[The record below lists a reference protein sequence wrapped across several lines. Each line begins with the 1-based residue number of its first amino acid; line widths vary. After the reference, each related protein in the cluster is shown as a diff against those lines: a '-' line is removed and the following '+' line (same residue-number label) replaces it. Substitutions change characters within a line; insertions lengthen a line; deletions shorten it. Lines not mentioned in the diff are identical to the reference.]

1 MINLHISFV
10 FRELNEIV
18 KIIDSRSTYNENGYE
33 IDLLKNLNLI
43 KNELQKERWN
53 NFDETIEVWMTL
65 KTMFDTYELLNEKI
79 EYNDCY
85 VVTKVSQT
93 LLKLVGRAFQGIAN
107 LMIA

>member
-1 MINLHISFV
+1 MINLHVSFV

-65 KTMFDTYELLNEKI
+65 KKMFDTNELLNEMI
-79 EYNDCY
+79 EYRDCY